1 MSNVYG
7 EIVDVAAMCAA
18 VKELAP
24 NARTVVD
31 GVAYAPHR
39 CVDVAAFGCDWYVM
53 SNYKV
58 PIELR
63 TWRGRWE
70 GRDRA
75 ATIARVIIGNRASD
89 GQRHV
94 TRRSFYPLFFC
105 GRPLALTWRRCGAAR
120 RSC

>member
-1 MSNVYG
+1 MFLHGQRQVAIPHVSNVYG

-58 PIELR
+58 PIEFADV
-63 TWRGRWE
+63 E
-70 GRDRA
+70 GA
-75 ATIARVIIGNRASD
+75 VG
-89 GQRHV
+89 
-94 TRRSFYPLFFC
+94 
-105 GRPLALTWRRCGAAR
+105 GA
-120 RSC
+120 